1 MTERSKIMP
10 KENKKEKIGVLGP
23 EGTFSH
29 QAARALFQ
37 PASVKLRTGKSAGQA
52 KGLDSGQSQ
61 NDDSIVFYKTIYD
74 VFSAVDSGECD
85 KGVVPIENSLG
96 GSVGFTLDAF
106 LDFDLK
112 IELEE
117 IVPIIHNLLVVD
129 GTRKEDVKYLYA
141 HNQAYSQCEKYIRKN
156 LPNADVLETVS
167 NGESARLTQKKNDK
181 SYAAIGPELAAD
193 IYNLEILQKSIQ
205 DSKYNVT
212 KFVVISKKETKP
224 SGYDRTSI
232 TVYPQVDRPGL
243 LWEILG
249 YFKKENLNLSK
260 VESRPSKGK
269 LGDYL
274 FYMDFEGHI
283 TEENSQKVMKELEKV
298 AFVKILG
305 SYPRK
310 Y

>member
-1 MTERSKIMP
+1 M
-10 KENKKEKIGVLGP
+10 KEKIHSSHKATKDTVAVLGP

-29 QAARALFQ
+29 QAAQMLNGR
-37 PASVKLRTGKSAGQA
+37 SE
-52 KGLDSGQSQ
+52 
-61 NDDSIVFYKTIYD
+61 IVFYKTIHD
-74 VFSAVDSGECD
+74 VFDAVDNGECN

-96 GSVGFTLDAF
+96 GSVGFTLDA
-106 LDFDLK
+106 LLEFDLK

-117 IVPIIHNLLVVD
+117 IVPIIHSLLAIK
-129 GTRKEDVKYLYA
+129 GTKKSEIKYLYA

-156 LPNADVLETVS
+156 LPNTEVLETTS
-167 NGESARLTQKKNDK
+167 NGESARLVQKKGSK
-181 SYAAIGPELAAD
+181 EYAAIGPELASD

-205 DSKYNVT
+205 DSKFNVT
-212 KFVVISKKETKP
+212 KFVVISKNETSA

-249 YFKKENLNLSK
+249 YFKNNNVNLSK
-260 VESRPSKGK
+260 IESRPSKGK
-269 LGDYL
+269 LGDYI
-274 FYMDFEGHI
+274 FYIDLEGHI
-283 TEENSQKVMKELEKV
+283 TEESPKKVIAKLEKV